1 MTPGPPEND
10 QSCVKSEVAT
20 SGKRGGGLLK
30 DMEREGGE
38 ELKGGLRGVV
48 GGWGVEGGL
57 ISGLSEAELQPV
69 NPSCHFSLSL
79 DTN

>member
-20 SGKRGGGLLK
+20 SGKRGGGGLLK

-38 ELKGGLRGVV
+38 KDGRWRPRGNETV
-48 GGWGVEGGL
+48 
-57 ISGLSEAELQPV
+57 
-69 NPSCHFSLSL
+69 
-79 DTN
+79 T